1 MKKTLITAAL
11 LLAAITAFAQQLE
24 ILVYTNQ
31 RSIGRIIETQEEII
45 AKQYMFPEKIYHS
58 YVDTIAKT
66 ITVQLRGM
74 RNNGTW
80 VPRGQLL
87 YYDLTTGRVRWSKN
101 IAYPYNLQQF
111 GSVILEGRIRLNI
124 ENGRNLWRA
133 ESGSIRFVDPVANV
147 GVGYSM
153 DYDGTPINPLKGI
166 DLETG
171 KTIWQREISW
181 EYNWNS
187 VFKINDSEWIIA
199 AAGLHAINIHN
210 GAGWSYHA
218 VTGERRLR
226 ALPPAR
232 VTGVFSNLFAG
243 TFMIRTSPNPTSPT
257 LTWNIAS
264 NVYSDSTSYYF
275 ASKEKIA
282 RINRDNGEVIWV
294 NQFPDGVP
302 SKSFLFANNSRVFM
316 LNYGYA
322 SMDFRPINYG
332 TPFFAAYDKENGEQ
346 IFFSTIN
353 VTRNPILDFKVI
365 ENELLLLLFK
375 DRIIKYSGAQIVE
388 KTIDNNELGELIGF
402 INSRVYI
409 DAENSYLANLPL
421 FDIYKSFILTNKG
434 KVLIVDEELDIVGEI
449 NTDQFYLANRRIGDY
464 LFVTKDNKTFI
475 LDADNKKVAEIDME
489 LNPALIGDKLYG
501 IGENYFNEIDV
512 ANLIEQL
519 QSVQNRRQEDIA
531 QF

>member
-1 MKKTLITAAL
+1 MKKTLITTAL
-11 LLAAITAFAQQLE
+11 LFAAITTFAQQPE

-31 RSIGRIIETQEEII
+31 RPIGRIIETQEEII

-58 YVDTIAKT
+58 HIDTISKT
-66 ITVQLRGM
+66 ITVQLRYVNDKG
-74 RNNGTW
+74 NWDFLGKI
-80 VPRGQLL
+80 V
-87 YYDLTTGRVRWSKN
+87 YYDLDNKLVKWSKN
-101 IAYPYNLQQF
+101 MSYSTSNVVQF
-111 GSVILEGRIRLNI
+111 GSTIIFSKISSVIFSRTNYRSYRLNN
-124 ENGRNLWRA
+124 EDGKDLWTA
-133 ESGSIRFVDPVANV
+133 KSNFFFVDPIANI
-147 GVGYSM
+147 GMGYKNS
-153 DYDGTPINPLKGI
+153 DSNELEGI
-166 DLETG
+166 DLKTG
-171 KTIWQREISW
+171 KTIWKRELNK
-181 EYNWNS
+181 EYGWNG
-187 VFKINDSEWIIA
+187 VFPIKDSEWMVV
-199 AAGLHAINIHN
+199 AAGLHKINIHN
-210 GAGWSYHA
+210 GLGWSYHTI
-218 VTGERRLR
+218 TGKHRFLDE
-226 ALPPAR
+226 
-232 VTGVFSNLFAG
+232 
-243 TFMIRTSPNPTSPT
+243 IRDVN
-257 LTWNIAS
+257 S

-316 LNYGYA
+316 LNYGDA

-421 FDIYKSFILTNKG
+421 FDIYKSFILTNRG